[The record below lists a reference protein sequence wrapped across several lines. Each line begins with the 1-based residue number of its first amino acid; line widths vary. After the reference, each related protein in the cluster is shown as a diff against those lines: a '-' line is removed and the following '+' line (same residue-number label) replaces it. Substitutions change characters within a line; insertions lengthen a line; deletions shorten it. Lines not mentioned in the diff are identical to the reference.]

1 MTKEEAIAVLEDSF
15 ARPCAT
21 PDYGASDREAFLIE
35 EKKKLLSLV
44 IEPIEV
50 VATTSSW
57 SQRHGSLH
65 ESSYVMWAVAGTD
78 GSWLLFEPKATEFAL
93 AHGSLVPGQ
102 RLELVGF
109 SSTDALAEWRG

>member
-1 MTKEEAIAVLEDSF
+1 MTKEEAIAILEASF

-21 PDYGASDREAFLIE
+21 PDHGASDREAFLKE
-35 EKKKLLSLV
+35 EKAKLLSLV
-44 IEPIEV
+44 IDPVEV

-57 SQRHGSLH
+57 SQRHGSLR
-65 ESSYVMWAVAGTD
+65 ESGYVMWALAGAD
-78 GSWLLFEPKATEFAL
+78 GSWLLFEPKAAEFAL